1 MSSDQ
6 QVYTPAFT
14 SGVRIPTDMLLRT
27 ELAIIAA
34 FPFRLEQELI
44 YNSPRFAQRGEP
56 GSWSLAGSQSRSYT
70 SFFLWPKLIDRDAA
84 ASSAA
89 RFAISSIV

>member
-44 YNSPRFAQRGEP
+44 YNCPRFAQG
-56 GSWSLAGSQSRSYT
+56 
-70 SFFLWPKLIDRDAA
+70 
-84 ASSAA
+84 
-89 RFAISSIV
+89 